1 MRYTYSRWD
10 GTQRG
15 FEPDADD
22 ILAAVNDDLIE
33 HGDVN
38 AALRRLM
45 NDGLLGADGDAIAGL
60 RELLE
65 RLRDARRERLER
77 FDLGGVYD
85 EIARELADIVDEERH
100 GVDLAEID
108 ERHEAERRA
117 DPGSAEEAARRAEE
131 RRLDL
136 DLLPDDL
143 AGKVEALQRHQF
155 VSGEAERRF
164 EALVDR
170 LRSRLANQAFEQMSG
185 SMQSMSPQSQARLRD
200 MLADL
205 NAMLERQRRGE
216 DPRFDQF
223 MARHG
228 DFFPEQP
235 GTLDELLESLSRRAA
250 AMQSLLGSMTPEQ
263 RDELA
268 RLSEALLDEAGLREQ
283 ISQLG
288 EQLRALAPGSGWPT
302 SADFS
307 GPDALGLGGAL
318 DTMVELA
325 DLDRLESLLRGV
337 TSPAALAEV
346 DSERVGELLG
356 DDAMRSLQRL
366 AELSRRLAEA
376 GLIEHTETGLRLTPR
391 GIRQIGAKA
400 LSDVFQRLNKDQI
413 GQHQTVRTGYGHER
427 TPESKRYEFGDPFR
441 LDLQRTIRNALVR
454 RATAE
459 PRRAAGRA
467 SGSDP
472 TGDGVR
478 GRSPRGIGTPVE
490 LDPADFEIEQT
501 EHLTRSSTVLMLD
514 LSMSMPMEGRFVPA
528 KKVAMALHALIAS
541 QFPRDYLGV
550 IVFSETARVI
560 RPTEIPEASWDYV
573 YGTNMHHALTLA
585 RQLLGRQHGSKQ
597 IIMVTD
603 GEPTAHV
610 LPDGE
615 VYFHYPPVRETI
627 EATLREVVRCTNAGI
642 RINTFMLGATQ
653 SLKAFVERISQ
664 INRGRAFFATPEN
677 LGDYVLVDYIEHRRA
692 QPRRGRAS

>member
-22 ILAAVNDDLIE
+22 ILAAVTDDLIE

-45 NDGLLGADGDAIAGL
+45 NDGLRAANGDAIAGL
-60 RELLE
+60 RELLQ
-65 RLRDARRERLER
+65 RLRQARRDRLER

-85 EIARELADIVDEERH
+85 EISRELADIVDEERH

-108 ERHEAERRA
+108 ERSDAERRGDSA
-117 DPGSAEEAARRAEE
+117 RAEEASRRAEE

-143 AGKVEALQRHQF
+143 AGKVAALQQHSF
-155 VSGEAERRF
+155 VSAEAERRF
-164 EALVDR
+164 EALVER
-170 LRSRLANQAFEQMSG
+170 LRSRLATQAFEQMSG
-185 SMQSMSPQSQARLRD
+185 SMQSMSPQSQERLKRDAHRSQRDAGAPPAAARIRTSTSSW
-200 MLADL
+200 LATVTSS
-205 NAMLERQRRGE
+205 RRTRE
-216 DPRFDQF
+216 TSTSCST
-223 MARHG
+223 A
-228 DFFPEQP
+228 
-235 GTLDELLESLSRRAA
+235 LARRAA
-250 AMQSLLGSMTPEQ
+250 AMQALLNSMTPEQ
-263 RDELA
+263 RDELY
-268 RLSEALLDEAGLREQ
+268 RLSEALLDDIGLREQ

-288 EQLRALAPGSGWPT
+288 EQLRALAPDSGWNA
-302 SADFS
+302 SYDFS
-307 GPDALGLGGAL
+307 GEDALGLGGAL
-318 DTMVELA
+318 DTMAELG

-346 DSERVGELLG
+346 DAERVGELLG

-366 AELSRRLAEA
+366 AELTRRLADA
-376 GLIEHTETGLRLTPR
+376 GLIEHTESGLRLTPR
-391 GIRQIGAKA
+391 GIRQIGSNA
-400 LSDVFQRLNKDQI
+400 LSDVFQRLTKDQI

-427 TPESKRYEFGDPFR
+427 TPTSKRYEFGDPFR

-454 RATAE
+454 RATDE
-459 PRRAAGRA
+459 RGRRA
-467 SGSDP
+467 
-472 TGDGVR
+472 
-478 GRSPRGIGTPVE
+478 GTPVE
-490 LDPADFEIEQT
+490 LVPDDFEIEQT

-528 KKVAMALHALIAS
+528 KKVAMALQALIAS

-550 IVFSETARVI
+550 VVFSETARVI
-560 RPTEIPEASWDYV
+560 RAAEIPEASWDYV

-585 RQLLGRQHGSKQ
+585 RQLLSRQHGSKQ

-653 SLKAFVERISQ
+653 SLKAFVERISE

-677 LGDYVLVDYIEHRRA
+677 LGDYVLVDFIEHRRM
-692 QPRRGRAS
+692 QSRRGRAS

>member
-1 MRYTYSRWD
+1 VESVSLRYTYSRWD

-15 FEPDADD
+15 FEPEADD
-22 ILAAVNDDLIE
+22 VLAAITDDLIE

-45 NDGLLGADGDAIAGL
+45 NDGLRAADGEGIAGL
-60 RELLE
+60 RELLR
-65 RLRDARRERLER
+65 RLREARRERLER

-85 EIARELADIVDEERH
+85 EITRELADIVDEERH
-100 GVDLAEID
+100 AIDLAEI
-108 ERHEAERRA
+108 EERRA
-117 DPGSAEEAARRAEE
+117 AERHGDGARADEAARRAEQQ
-131 RRLDL
+131 RLEL

-143 AGKVEALQRHQF
+143 AGKVTALQQHGF
-155 VSGEAERRF
+155 VSEEAQRRF
-164 EALVDR
+164 EALLDR
-170 LRSRLANQAFEQMSG
+170 LRSRLATQAFEQMSG
-185 SMQSMSPQSQARLRD
+185 SMQSMSPQSQARLKE

-205 NAMLERQRRGE
+205 NEMLARHRRGE
-216 DPRFDQF
+216 DPRFDDF

-228 DFFPEQP
+228 EFFPEHP
-235 GTLDELLESLSRRAA
+235 RTLDELLEALARRAA
-250 AMQSLLGSMTPEQ
+250 AMQALLNSMTPDQ
-263 RDELA
+263 RDELF
-268 RLSEALLDEAGLREQ
+268 RLSQALLDDADLRDQ
-283 ISQLG
+283 LSQLG
-288 EQLRALAPGSGWPT
+288 EQLRALVPGGGWDA
-302 SADFS
+302 SYDFS
-307 GPDALGLGGAL
+307 GTDALGLGGAL
-318 DTMVELA
+318 DTMVDLG

-346 DSERVGELLG
+346 DAERVGELLG

-366 AELSRRLAEA
+366 AELTRRLAEA
-376 GLIEHTETGLRLTPR
+376 GLIEHTESGLRLTPR
-391 GIRQIGAKA
+391 GIRQIGSNA
-400 LSDVFQRLNKDQI
+400 LVDVFRRLTKDQI

-427 TPESKRYEFGDPFR
+427 TPDSKRYEFGDPFR

-454 RATAE
+454 RATDE
-459 PRRAAGRA
+459 VGPRA
-467 SGSDP
+467 
-472 TGDGVR
+472 
-478 GRSPRGIGTPVE
+478 GTPVG
-490 LDPADFEIEQT
+490 LVPDDFEIERT

-528 KKVAMALHALIAS
+528 KKVAMALQALIAS

-550 IVFSETARVI
+550 VVFSETARVI
-560 RPTEIPEASWDYV
+560 RAAEIPEASWDYV

-585 RQLLGRQHGSKQ
+585 RQLLSRQHGSKQ

-677 LGDYVLVDYIEHRRA
+677 LGDYVLVDYIEQRRTMT
-692 QPRRGRAS
+692 RRGRAG

>member
-15 FEPDADD
+15 FEPEADD
-22 ILAAVNDDLIE
+22 ILGAVTDDLIE

-45 NDGLLGADGDAIAGL
+45 NDGLRAANGDSIAGL
-60 RELLE
+60 RELLQQ
-65 RLRDARRERLER
+65 LRQARRDRLER

-85 EIARELADIVDEERH
+85 EISRELADIVDEERH

-108 ERHEAERRA
+108 ERGDAERRG
-117 DPGSAEEAARRAEE
+117 DSTRAEEASRRAEE
-131 RRLDL
+131 LRLDL

-143 AGKVEALQRHQF
+143 AGKVTALQQHRF
-155 VSGEAERRF
+155 VSAEAERRF
-164 EALVDR
+164 DALVDR
-170 LRSRLANQAFEQMSG
+170 LRSRLATQAFEQMSG
-185 SMQSMSPQSQARLRD
+185 SMQSLSPESRERMRE

-205 NAMLERQRRGE
+205 NVLLARHRRGE
-216 DPRFDQF
+216 DPYFDEF

-228 DFFPEQP
+228 EFFPENPQDV
-235 GTLDELLESLSRRAA
+235 DELLEALARRAA
-250 AMQSLLGSMTPEQ
+250 AMQALLNSMTPEQ
-263 RDELA
+263 RDELHQ
-268 RLSEALLDEAGLREQ
+268 LSEALLDDIGLRDQ
-283 ISQLG
+283 LSQLG
-288 EQLRALAPGSGWPT
+288 EQLRALEPGSGWNA
-302 SADFS
+302 SYDFT
-307 GPDALGLGGAL
+307 GEDALGLGGAL
-318 DTMVELA
+318 DTMAELG
-325 DLDRLESLLRGV
+325 DLDQLESLLRGV
-337 TSPAALAEV
+337 TSPDALAEV
-346 DSERVGELLG
+346 DTERVGELLG

-366 AELSRRLAEA
+366 AELTRRLAEA
-376 GLIEHTETGLRLTPR
+376 GLIEHTESGLRLTPR
-391 GIRQIGAKA
+391 GIRQIGANA
-400 LSDVFQRLNKDQI
+400 LSDVFQRLTKDQI
-413 GQHQTVRTGYGHER
+413 GQHQMVRTGYGHER
-427 TPESKRYEFGDPFR
+427 TPTSKPYEFGDPFR

-454 RATAE
+454 RATDE
-459 PRRAAGRA
+459 
-467 SGSDP
+467 SGKR
-472 TGDGVR
+472 T
-478 GRSPRGIGTPVE
+478 GTPVE
-490 LDPADFEIEQT
+490 LVPDDFEIEQT

-528 KKVAMALHALIAS
+528 KKVAMALQALIAS

-550 IVFSETARVI
+550 VVFSETARVI
-560 RPTEIPEASWDYV
+560 RAAEIPEASWDYV

-653 SLKAFVERISQ
+653 SLKAFVEKISE

-677 LGDYVLVDYIEHRRA
+677 LGDYVLVDFIEHRRL
-692 QPRRGRAS
+692 QSRRGRAG

>member
-15 FEPDADD
+15 FEPEADD
-22 ILAAVNDDLIE
+22 ILGAVTDDLIE

-45 NDGLLGADGDAIAGL
+45 NDGLRAANGDSIAGL
-60 RELLE
+60 RELLQQ
-65 RLRDARRERLER
+65 LRQARRDRLER

-85 EIARELADIVDEERH
+85 EISRELADIVDEERH

-108 ERHEAERRA
+108 ERGDAERRG
-117 DPGSAEEAARRAEE
+117 DSTRAEEASRRAEE
-131 RRLDL
+131 LRLDL

-143 AGKVEALQRHQF
+143 AGKVTALQQHRF
-155 VSGEAERRF
+155 VSAEAERRF
-164 EALVDR
+164 DALVDR
-170 LRSRLANQAFEQMSG
+170 LRSRLATQAFEQMSG
-185 SMQSMSPQSQARLRD
+185 SMQSLSPESRERMRE

-205 NAMLERQRRGE
+205 NVLLARHRRGE
-216 DPRFDQF
+216 DPYFDEF

-228 DFFPEQP
+228 EFFPENPQDV
-235 GTLDELLESLSRRAA
+235 DELLEALARRAA
-250 AMQSLLGSMTPEQ
+250 AMQALLNSMTPEQ
-263 RDELA
+263 RDELHQ
-268 RLSEALLDEAGLREQ
+268 LSEALLDDIGLRDQ
-283 ISQLG
+283 LSQLG
-288 EQLRALAPGSGWPT
+288 EQLRALEPGSGWNA
-302 SADFS
+302 SYDFT
-307 GPDALGLGGAL
+307 GEDALGLGGAL
-318 DTMVELA
+318 DTMAELS
-325 DLDRLESLLRGV
+325 DLDQLESLLRGV
-337 TSPAALAEV
+337 TSPDALAEV
-346 DSERVGELLG
+346 DTERVGELLG

-366 AELSRRLAEA
+366 AELTRRLAEA
-376 GLIEHTETGLRLTPR
+376 GLIEQTESGLRLTPR
-391 GIRQIGAKA
+391 GIRQIGANA
-400 LSDVFQRLNKDQI
+400 LSDVFQRLTKDQI
-413 GQHQTVRTGYGHER
+413 GQHQMVRTGYGHER
-427 TPESKRYEFGDPFR
+427 TPTSKPYEFGDPFR

-454 RATAE
+454 RATDESAK
-459 PRRAAGRA
+459 R
-467 SGSDP
+467 
-472 TGDGVR
+472 T
-478 GRSPRGIGTPVE
+478 GTPVE
-490 LDPADFEIEQT
+490 LVPDDFEIEQT

-528 KKVAMALHALIAS
+528 KKVAMALQALIAS

-550 IVFSETARVI
+550 VVFSETARVI
-560 RPTEIPEASWDYV
+560 RAAEIPEASWDYV

-653 SLKAFVERISQ
+653 SLKAFVEKISE

-677 LGDYVLVDYIEHRRA
+677 LGDYVLVDFIEHRRL
-692 QPRRGRAS
+692 QTRRGRAG

>member
-1 MRYTYSRWD
+1 VAPVSVRYTYSRWD

-15 FEPDADD
+15 FELDEDD
-22 ILAAVNDDLIE
+22 VLAAITDDLIE

-38 AALRRLM
+38 AALRRLL
-45 NDGLLGADGDAIAGL
+45 NDGLRAANGDSIAGL
-60 RELLE
+60 RELLQ
-65 RLRDARRERLER
+65 RLRDARRQRLDQ

-85 EIARELADIVDEERH
+85 EISRELADIVDEERH
-100 GVDLAEID
+100 AVDLAEIAD
-108 ERHEAERRA
+108 RDAAERHGDTGLA
-117 DPGSAEEAARRAEE
+117 DQAARVAED

-143 AGKVEALQRHQF
+143 AGKVTALQRHEF
-155 VSGEAERRF
+155 LSSEAQRRF
-164 EALVDR
+164 DALVER
-170 LRSRLANQAFEQMSG
+170 LRSRLATQAFEQMSG
-185 SMQSMSPQSQARLRD
+185 SMQTLTPQSQQRLKE

-205 NAMLERQRRGE
+205 NEMLARHRRGD
-216 DPRFDQF
+216 DPRFDEF
-223 MARHG
+223 MTRHG

-235 GTLDELLESLSRRAA
+235 QTIDELLETLARRAA
-250 AMQSLLGSMTPEQ
+250 AMQALLGSMTPEQ
-263 RDELA
+263 RDELF
-268 RLSEALLDEAGLREQ
+268 RLSEALLDDIGLREQ
-283 ISQLG
+283 ISELG
-288 EQLRALAPGSGWPT
+288 EQLRALVPGGGWD
-302 SADFS
+302 AAYDFS
-307 GPDALGLGGAL
+307 GTEALGLGTAL
-318 DTMVELA
+318 DTMAELG

-346 DSERVGELLG
+346 DTERVGELLG

-366 AELSRRLAEA
+366 AELTRLLADA
-376 GLIEHTETGLRLTPR
+376 GLIENTEAGLRLTPR
-391 GIRQIGAKA
+391 GVRQIGENA
-400 LSDVFQRLNKDQI
+400 LREVFQRLTKDQI

-427 TPESKRYEFGDPFR
+427 TPDSKRYEFGDPFR

-454 RATAE
+454 RATDDHG
-459 PRRAAGRA
+459 PR
-467 SGSDP
+467 SG
-472 TGDGVR
+472 V
-478 GRSPRGIGTPVE
+478 PVE
-490 LDPADFEIEQT
+490 LVPDDFEIELT

-528 KKVAMALHALIAS
+528 KKVAMALQALIAS

-550 IVFSETARVI
+550 VVFSETARVI
-560 RPTEIPEASWDYV
+560 RAAEIPEASWDYV

-585 RQLLGRQHGSKQ
+585 RQLLSRQHGSKQ

-610 LPDGE
+610 LADGE

-627 EATLREVVRCTNAGI
+627 EATLREVVRCTTAGI

-653 SLKAFVERISQ
+653 SLKAFVERISE

-677 LGDYVLVDYIEHRRA
+677 LGDYVLVDFIEHRRTLSRA
-692 QPRRGRAS
+692 RRPG

>member
-1 MRYTYSRWD
+1 VQAAAHGYGVSVSVRYAYSRWD

-22 ILAAVNDDLIE
+22 ILAAVTDDLIE

-45 NDGLLGADGDAIAGL
+45 NDGLRAANGETIAGL
-60 RELLE
+60 RELLQ
-65 RLRDARRERLER
+65 RLRQARRDRLER
-77 FDLGGVYD
+77 IDLGGVYE
-85 EIARELADIVDEERH
+85 EISRELADIVDEERH

-108 ERHEAERRA
+108 ERSEAERRGDSSRA
-117 DPGSAEEAARRAEE
+117 DEASRRAEE

-143 AGKVEALQRHQF
+143 AGKVAALQRHSF
-155 VSGEAERRF
+155 VSAEAERRF
-164 EALVDR
+164 EALVER
-170 LRSRLANQAFEQMSG
+170 LRAELAAQAFEQMSG
-185 SMQSMSPQSQARLRD
+185 SMRSMSPQSQERLKEMLSD
-200 MLADL
+200 LNEMLA
-205 NAMLERQRRGE
+205 RRSRGE
-216 DPRFDQF
+216 DPRFDEF

-228 DFFPEQP
+228 DFFPENP
-235 GTLDELLESLSRRAA
+235 RDIDELLEALAQRAA
-250 AMQSLLGSMTPEQ
+250 ATQALLESMTPEQ
-263 RDELA
+263 RDELYG
-268 RLSEALLDEAGLREQ
+268 LSEALLEDLGLREQ
-283 ISQLG
+283 ISLLG
-288 EQLRALAPGSGWPT
+288 EQLRALAPDSGWNA
-302 SADFS
+302 SYDFS
-307 GPDALGLGGAL
+307 GEDALGLGAAL
-318 DTMVELA
+318 ETMAELG

-346 DSERVGELLG
+346 DAERVGELLG

-366 AELSRRLAEA
+366 AELTRRLADA
-376 GLIEHTETGLRLTPR
+376 GLIEHTESGLRLTPR
-391 GIRQIGAKA
+391 GIRQIGSNA
-400 LSDVFQRLNKDQI
+400 LSDVFQRLTKDQI

-427 TPESKRYEFGDPFR
+427 TPTSKRYEFGDPFR

-454 RATAE
+454 RATDE
-459 PRRAAGRA
+459 HGRRA
-467 SGSDP
+467 
-472 TGDGVR
+472 
-478 GRSPRGIGTPVE
+478 GTPVD
-490 LDPADFEIEQT
+490 LVPDDFEIEQT

-528 KKVAMALHALIAS
+528 KKVAMALQALIAS

-550 IVFSETARVI
+550 VVFSETARVI
-560 RPTEIPEASWDYV
+560 RAAEIPEASWDYV

-627 EATLREVVRCTNAGI
+627 EATLREVMRCTNAGI

-653 SLKAFVERISQ
+653 SLKAFVERISE
-664 INRGRAFFATPEN
+664 INRGRAFFATPED
-677 LGDYVLVDYIEHRRA
+677 LGDYVLVDFIEHRRMQA
-692 QPRRGRAS
+692 RRGRAS